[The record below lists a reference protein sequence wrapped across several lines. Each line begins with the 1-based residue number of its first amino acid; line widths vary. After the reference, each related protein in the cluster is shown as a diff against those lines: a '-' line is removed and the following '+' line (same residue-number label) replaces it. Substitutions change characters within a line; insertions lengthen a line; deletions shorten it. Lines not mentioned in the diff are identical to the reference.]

1 MCVIIYFKPIFCSK
15 FRCYIKTVN
24 ADTNNTNK
32 QVIFKHV
39 ALFSDFDLFTEGN

>member
-1 MCVIIYFKPIFCSK
+1 MLVKGAKSVENMT
-15 FRCYIKTVN
+15 TVN

>member
-1 MCVIIYFKPIFCSK
+1 MKGAKSVENMT
-15 FRCYIKTVN
+15 TVN

-39 ALFSDFDLFTEGN
+39 SLFTDFDLFTEGN